1 MVRKGRGSDDDT
13 APRESASP
21 ADSPTGGKPDE
32 RNGRHV
38 GVTVLLTLVMSWS
51 MLQLFAVAALAP
63 MMGPDLGTGP
73 TVLGGAVGAG
83 FAVAALLSP
92 WAGRLV
98 DRWGAR
104 RCTVGSLLLVAVALG
119 LLAVSRDGVGLAL
132 ALLVGGFPQALA
144 NPATNKAILA
154 SIPAARRPAV
164 IGWKQ
169 SGVQVGALVAGLP
182 LVWVATA
189 LDWRAA
195 FAVAAAVSLL
205 LAAWASVVLPREG
218 SGTPAPAPTSRGA
231 GVARLA
237 FFSLFLGVGVS
248 SVNSHLALFSA
259 STLEVSGV
267 QAGALVAILGA
278 AGVVGRVFWTGR
290 ASRWGAAK
298 LLAPLAAGAVLGP
311 VLLWTSPW
319 VPQLVWV
326 AALVVGGLGVAAN
339 AVSMVAVVARSSAAA
354 VGRATAV
361 VSAGFFAGFAV
372 GPPVLGVLAE
382 AVSYQQAWWWPGA
395 ALMVASVVMAPWGGG
410 RRARR

>member
-1 MVRKGRGSDDDT
+1 MVRQGRGADDGTSPEGNTSSPGD
-13 APRESASP
+13 PPASE
-21 ADSPTGGKPDE
+21 TH
-32 RNGRHV
+32 GRHLAP
-38 GVTVLLTLVMSWS
+38 TVLLTLVMAWS

-63 MMGPDLGTGP
+63 LMGPDLGIGP

-98 DRWGAR
+98 DRWGSR
-104 RCTVGSLLLVAVALG
+104 RCTVGLLLLVAVALG

-132 ALLVGGFPQALA
+132 ALVVGGFPQALA

-154 SIPAARRPAV
+154 SVPAARRPGV

-189 LDWRAA
+189 FDWRTA
-195 FAVAAAVSLL
+195 FAVAAAVALL
-205 LAAWASVVLPREG
+205 LAVWALVTLPR
-218 SGTPAPAPTSRGA
+218 SGRSAPASSTTSRSA
-231 GVARLA
+231 GVVRLA

-248 SVNSHLALFSA
+248 SVNSHLALFST
-259 STLEVSGV
+259 STLEVSSV

-278 AGVVGRVFWTGR
+278 AGVVGRIFWTGR
-290 ASRWGAAK
+290 ASHWGAAT

-311 VLLWTSPW
+311 VLLWASPW
-319 VPQLVWV
+319 VPPLVWG

-339 AVSMVAVVARSSAAA
+339 AVSMVAVVARSSAAS

-382 AVSYQQAWWWPGA
+382 AVSYQQAWWWPGV
-395 ALMVASVVMAPWGGG
+395 ALMIAAVVMAPWERK
-410 RRARR
+410 RRAR